1 MLNYMKADL
10 YRIFTKKSIWI
21 WSLALIILP
30 TLLVVGATS
39 EYGSAMILKVLPIG
53 IYIEFIIVS
62 IIVSDYT
69 FREEKELNL
78 YKNDTTCGISKGK
91 IFVSKYL
98 TGILIEIVLWLLC
111 SLFML
116 FICAISFGNFF
127 EYVKV
132 IFSIQIV
139 NFLLMDF
146 FYLSLFQLLGIF
158 IRKTSTLILMCIV
171 ISSVFENLKS
181 AIEKVIPWVDGIFN
195 LFIDQSNVINFS
207 QVLQVITLP
216 IILILIVVFIG
227 SKIFENTEF

>member
-1 MLNYMKADL
+1 MLNYIKADL

-21 WSLALIILP
+21 WSLALIIVP
-30 TLLVVGATS
+30 TLLVVGAIS
-39 EYGSAMILKVLPIG
+39 EYGSVMILKVLPIG
-53 IYIEFIIVS
+53 IYVEFIIVS

-91 IFVSKYL
+91 MFVTKYL
-98 TGILIEIVLWLLC
+98 TGVLIEIILWLLC
-111 SLFML
+111 SLLML
-116 FICAISFGNFF
+116 FVCAISFGNFF
-127 EYVKV
+127 EYLKV

-171 ISSVFENLKS
+171 ISSVFENFKS
-181 AIEKVIPWVDGIFN
+181 AIVKVIPWFDGKFN
-195 LFIDQSNVINFS
+195 LFIDQGNIINFS
-207 QVLQVITLP
+207 GILQIIILP
-216 IILILIVVFIG
+216 ILFILILVFVG